1 MDKKQEC
8 CMKIAAQQHI
18 KPPRTIVTQIHRTDH
33 MLFRRVNQIA
43 RDAGVEDVTV
53 THGWI
58 LRYLALNRQH
68 DVYQRD
74 LEKQFSVTRS
84 TITSTLQLMEKKGY
98 IRRESV
104 PHDARLKRLQLTPE
118 GYELHLKL
126 RECFAEANVQME
138 QALTPQENE
147 ELMRLLDKLQSNL
160 QDKPQQETAAT

>member
-1 MDKKQEC
+1 MDKKGEC
-8 CMKIAAQQHI
+8 VGKCAAQGHI
-18 KPPRTIVTQIHRTDH
+18 KPPRTIVSQIHRTDH

-43 RDAGVEDVTV
+43 RDAGVEDVTI

-58 LRYLALNRQH
+58 LRYLALNQQQ

-104 PHDARLKRLQLTPE
+104 SHDARLKRLQLTPE

-126 RECFAEANVQME
+126 RECFIKANGQME
-138 QALTPQENE
+138 QALTPEENE
-147 ELMRLLDKLQSNL
+147 ELMRLLDKLQKNL
-160 QDKPQQETAAT
+160 HETAMNENK